1 MPIYHI
7 LISVVGISLVSLI
20 GIFTLSFNE
29 RFLRRIL
36 FILVAIATGALFG
49 DAFLHLIPE
58 AIEEIG
64 NVEHVFLAVIAGILT
79 FFTLEK
85 ILQWNHAH
93 HHRCDDGVCTPETR
107 RKPLGTLI
115 LFSDGLHNF
124 IDGIIIAAS
133 FLVSIEVGIAS
144 TIAILIHEIPQEIGD
159 FGVLIHSGFTKAQ
172 ALFVNFLSASAA
184 IVGALFTLIFSEITG
199 TFLTWVI
206 PFAAGIFI
214 YIAGSDLVPELHK
227 RTKIKSAILELLG
240 IIIGIGAMYL
250 LLFLE

>member
-1 MPIYHI
+1 MPAYYAI
-7 LISVVGISLVSLI
+7 ISVVGVSLISLI
-20 GIFTLSFNE
+20 GIFTLSLNE
-29 RFLRRIL
+29 KFLRRIV
-36 FILVAIATGALFG
+36 FVLVALATGALFG
-49 DAFLHLIPE
+49 DAFLHLIPQ

-64 NVEHVFLAVIAGILT
+64 NVEHVALAVIAGILT

-93 HHRCDDGVCTPETR
+93 HHHCDHGVCPPE
-107 RKPLGTLI
+107 KLNNPLGTLI
-115 LFSDGLHNF
+115 LVSDGIHNL

-133 FLVSIEVGIAS
+133 FLISTEVGIAS

-159 FGVLIHSGFTKAQ
+159 FAVLIHSGFTKTR
-172 ALFVNFLSASAA
+172 ALFVNFLSASVA
-184 IVGALFTLIFSEITG
+184 ILGALLTLLFSEVAG
-199 TFLTWVI
+199 TILTWII

-227 RTKIKSAILELLG
+227 RKKIKSAILELLAILVG
-240 IIIGIGAMYL
+240 VGAMYL

>member
-1 MPIYHI
+1 MPIYYT
-7 LISVVGISLVSLI
+7 LISVVGISLISLV
-20 GIFTLSFNE
+20 GIFTLSLNE
-29 RFLRRIL
+29 RFLRRII
-36 FILVAIATGALFG
+36 FILVALATGALFG

-93 HHRCDDGVCTPETR
+93 HHRCDHGICPPEDKK
-107 RKPLGTLI
+107 KPLGTLI

-133 FLVSIEVGIAS
+133 FLISIEVGIAS

-159 FGVLIHSGFTKAQ
+159 FGILIHSGFTRGQ
-172 ALFVNFLSASAA
+172 ALLVNFLSASTA
-184 IVGALFTLIFSEITG
+184 ILGAVLTLIFSEIAG
-199 TFLTWVI
+199 TFLTWI
-206 PFAAGIFI
+206 LPFAAGIFI

-227 RTKIKSAILELLG
+227 RKKIKSAVLELLG
-240 IIIGIGAMYL
+240 IIAGVAAMYL